1 MLGRNGSIGHAAAI
15 FKSLWEVL
23 EADIARRWPGSGC
36 PVSQLVDA
44 SVYVLGGGLARR
56 LSNLQ
61 VACTHQ
67 DSACTPPSFSLSNID
82 DAPRQRHRS
91 W

>member
-44 SVYVLGGGLARR
+44 SVYVVG
-56 LSNLQ
+56 
-61 VACTHQ
+61 VA
-67 DSACTPPSFSLSNID
+67 
-82 DAPRQRHRS
+82 
-91 W
+91 